1 LPVSLWRLF
10 HGGQM
15 LHAIRFQN
23 TEYKTQN
30 AKRNRPS
37 KIAPCII
44 LLATNP
50 KMLKSKV
57 ITFRYGANLINHFL
71 GNGLNTDWR
80 RDE

>member
-1 LPVSLWRLF
+1 MFSGNRNLK
-10 HGGQM
+10 
-15 LHAIRFQN
+15 QN
-23 TEYKTQN
+23 HPYKIVPWTM
-30 AKRNRPS
+30 
-37 KIAPCII
+37 
-44 LLATNP
+44 LLAITS